1 LILPE
6 HANLVG
12 QKYAFEDG
20 DTLEVLQIKS
30 RDEDTHLVTYMVQQG
45 PGIPRKLVMRIE
57 EFINTYGHLFG
68 LGEPPTL

>member
-1 LILPE
+1 MILPE

-12 QKYAFEDG
+12 QKYTFEDG

-68 LGEPPTL
+68 FGEPPTL